1 MTAAE
6 LRIGNWYKNMSND
19 NPFNQIKYGH
29 EIDYVAIY
37 CEPIKLTE
45 EWLLKF
51 GIKQYNV
58 DTINDC
64 GDISYDGEL
73 FYIYSGLGDAESY
86 GFAINIKHVHQLQN
100 LYFALTNEELKIS
113 EL

>member
-1 MTAAE
+1 MKASE
-6 LRIGNWYKNMSND
+6 LRIGNYYNENGVVTQVSPSTIEELWFAERSWV
-19 NPFNQIKYGH
+19 Q
-29 EIDYVAIY
+29 
-37 CEPIKLTE
+37 PIPLTE

-86 GFAINIKHVHQLQN
+86 GFAIKIQHVHQLQN
-100 LYFALTNEELKIS
+100 LYFALTNEELVIK
-113 EL
+113 L